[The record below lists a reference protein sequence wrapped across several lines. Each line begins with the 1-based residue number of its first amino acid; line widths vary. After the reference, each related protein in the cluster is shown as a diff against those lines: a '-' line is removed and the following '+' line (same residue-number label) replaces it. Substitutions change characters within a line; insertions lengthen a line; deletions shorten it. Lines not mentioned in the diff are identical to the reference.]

1 MSSHFCYIGEKD
13 MSALG
18 NYVHYHKKNYR
29 QWGINQVGTSV
40 GGAWTDVVRQAKAE
54 VKSSLDIQKAIND
67 AKYVEELYNNLFY
80 PKKVSSDSIKFK
92 TALEKAIQS
101 KLEEQFGLQAGKFNA
116 ETLSTDSTSLQERM
130 QTAISKAKKTIAD
143 VKLERD
149 VTVKTLL
156 SKIDSLYQVLNYE
169 GFQSVPEAR
178 AGIEKAKQELDSI
191 AKKFQNQLINS
202 GDKNPLV
209 NLESKDVQ
217 TVRDIISTYNRIIP
231 LHNQN
236 GDLFEWLL
244 PFLSIN
250 VSALGSK
257 ALAEEMMKI
266 ASDPSVILGDAN
278 LSIDIPDL
286 LNAELKDIDITTD
299 NVQIKTTSSRSKT
312 DVVITYTDE
321 AGKQQTSNVSAK
333 NVKKLHAKIVNNI
346 SLLRILL
353 FSQTKDFGTH
363 YLNIVSAA
371 GKEKSAESKIIQANR
386 IIKSLLIKLGAEG
399 YVEGNKA
406 DLLIVNEQAKKKIHV
421 YSMKVLIY
429 YIQNGILNNDGK
441 YANIIK
447 ELKDNETFSQEFS
460 EESKEKRISNLI
472 RNVSDKRFT
481 VTLENSILQQYPDL

>member
-1 MSSHFCYIGEKD
+1 

-29 QWGINQVGTSV
+29 QWGINQIGTAVGES
-40 GGAWTDVVRQAKAE
+40 WSDIVRQAKAE

-67 AKYVEELYNNLFY
+67 AKYIEELYNNLFY
-80 PKKVSSDSIKFK
+80 PKKLNSNNIKFK
-92 TALEKAIQS
+92 AALEKAMQE

-116 ETLSTDSTSLQERM
+116 ETLSTDPTNLQERM

-143 VKLERD
+143 VKLEKD
-149 VTVKTLL
+149 TTVKTLL

-169 GFQSVPEAR
+169 GFQSVPEAKI
-178 AGIEKAKQELDSI
+178 GIEKAKQELDNI
-191 AKKFQNQLINS
+191 AKRFQDQLIKN
-202 GDKNPLV
+202 GGKNPLV

-217 TVRDIISTYNRIIP
+217 TIRSIISTYNRIIP

-250 VSALGSK
+250 IDAIGK
-257 ALAEEMMKI
+257 DALAKEMMKM

-286 LNAELKDIDITTD
+286 LNVELKDIDITTN

-312 DVVITYTDE
+312 DVVISYIDE
-321 AGKQQTSNVSAK
+321 AGEKQISNVSAK

-346 SLLRILL
+346 SLLRVLL

-363 YLNIVSAA
+363 YLNMVSAA

-386 IIKSLLIKLGAEG
+386 IVKSLLIKLGAEG

-429 YIQNGILNNDGK
+429 YIQNGILNNNGK
-441 YANIIK
+441 YADIIK
-447 ELKDNETFSQEFS
+447 ELKDNETFLQEFN
-460 EESKEKRISNLI
+460 EDSKEKRIANLI